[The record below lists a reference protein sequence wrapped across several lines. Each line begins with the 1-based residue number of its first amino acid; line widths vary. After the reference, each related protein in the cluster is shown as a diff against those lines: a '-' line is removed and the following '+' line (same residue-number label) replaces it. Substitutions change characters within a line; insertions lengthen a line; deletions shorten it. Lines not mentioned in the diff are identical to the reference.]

1 MTISSVFFFQK
12 PAISVD
18 EEIEEE
24 KAPSPV
30 KKPKPGAQAKAS
42 EGADVKEIVFSFD
55 TTGSMYPCLTQVKSE
70 WEILKTNSFLDHFIS
85 DQKAKN
91 IYHGIKT
98 VENLLGSISDTSHA

>member
-1 MTISSVFFFQK
+1 MTISSVFFFFQK

-18 EEIEEE
+18 EGIEEE

-70 WEILKTNSFLDHFIS
+70 WEILKTNSFLDHFY
-85 DQKAKN
+85 Q
-91 IYHGIKT
+91 
-98 VENLLGSISDTSHA
+98 

>member
-1 MTISSVFFFQK
+1 M
-12 PAISVD
+12 
-18 EEIEEE
+18 
-24 KAPSPV
+24 

-70 WEILKTNSFLDHFIS
+70 WEIPKKNSFLDHFIS

-91 IYHGIKT
+91 ISHGIKS
-98 VENLLGSISDTSHA
+98 VGFNIRHFSCLNVSKLLIQLKLRLCFSHSVKNMWWII